1 MSRAPAEGNM
11 SNIKNVT
18 LQFSDGICK
27 SVAVKDGESVLDA
40 ALAADLQLIHQC
52 RSGSCSCCMATLT
65 EGNAKM
71 RSGSSSTLLRS
82 EFEAGQRLLC
92 LAEPES
98 DCTFALNYDS
108 NASLQ
113 QATKVRAFIDDVE
126 KLAHNVVRLTL
137 ELAEGEWLDFRPGQF
152 VQVKVPGLSV
162 MRSYSPASTSAD
174 LPKIVLLIRL
184 LPDGAMSNYLRSEA
198 ARDAVLE
205 LEGPFG
211 SFFLREKVKAP
222 HIMIAGGTGLAPVMS
237 MIDSIQ
243 KTSGKKPPILLSFG
257 CATPDSLFCLDDI
270 ELRKH
275 WLPSLTNRIS
285 VDREAAGSLLQGN
298 PVDALRD
305 DDVKDPDTVAYI
317 CGPQPMIEAAYR
329 RLEALGVRHEN
340 IFAEQFTPSN

>member
-1 MSRAPAEGNM
+1 M
-11 SNIKNVT
+11 SNNKNVT
-18 LQFSDGICK
+18 LQFSDGVNK
-27 SVAVKDGESVLDA
+27 SLTVNDGESVLDA
-40 ALAADLQLIHQC
+40 ALASGLNLIHQC
-52 RSGSCSCCMATLT
+52 RSGSCSCCMATMT
-65 EGNAKM
+65 EGSAKM

-98 DCTFALNYDS
+98 DCTFTLNYDS
-108 NASLQ
+108 NAGLQ
-113 QATKVRAFIDDVE
+113 QVSKVRAFIDDIELV
-126 KLAHNVVRLTL
+126 AHNVVRLTL
-137 ELAEGEWLDFRPGQF
+137 ELADGDWLDFSPGQF
-152 VQVKVPGLSV
+152 VQIKVPGLGV

-174 LPKIVLLIRL
+174 LPKIILLIRL

-243 KTSGKKPPILLSFG
+243 KASGKKPPILLSFG
-257 CATPDSLFCLDDI
+257 CATPDSLFCMEDI

-275 WLPSLTNRIS
+275 WLPNMTCRIS
-285 VDREAAGSLLQGN
+285 VDKGATGKLLQGN
-298 PVDALRD
+298 PVGALLD
-305 DDVKDPDTVAYI
+305 GDVKDPNTVAYI
-317 CGPQPMIEAAYR
+317 CGPQPMIEAAYQ
-329 RLEALGVRHEN
+329 RLQELGVRHEN
-340 IFAEQFTPSN
+340 IFAEQFTPSS